1 MPLEAASLLEYPAPM
16 RSVEEIEAE
25 IEKLPPDELKN
36 LAEWLAEYRAQ
47 AWDKQIAKDAE
58 PGGPLC
64 RFIDEAIADL
74 KAGKTR
80 PLP

>member
-16 RSVEEIEAE
+16 RNVEDIEAE
-25 IEKLPPDELKN
+25 IEKLAPDELER

-47 AWDKQIAKDAE
+47 AWDKQMAKDSE
-58 PGGPLC
+58 LGGPLR
-64 RFIDEAIADL
+64 RFIDEAKSDL
-74 KAGKTR
+74 KAGRTR

>member
-16 RSVEEIEAE
+16 RSVEDIEAE
-25 IEKLPPDELKN
+25 IEKLPPDELER
-36 LAEWLAEYRAQ
+36 LAEWLAEYREQ

-58 PGGPLC
+58 PGGPLR
-64 RFIDEAIADL
+64 RFIDEAISDL
-74 KAGKTR
+74 KAGRTR